1 MESFLQNRPSL
12 ATVGRSTAQPEGSG
26 DFQPFLRPASSP
38 DKAAL
43 LNTMIE
49 DSPSDH
55 KDSEPQIEL
64 VRRED
69 CVERIVITCSC
80 CKRIELE
87 CEY

>member
-12 ATVGRSTAQPEGSG
+12 ATVSCSKPKAETGG
-26 DFQPFLRPASSP
+26 DFQPFLRPASAP

-49 DSPSDH
+49 DSPSAQEG
-55 KDSEPQIEL
+55 SEPQIEL
-64 VRRED
+64 VRGED
-69 CVERIVITCSC
+69 CVERIVIVCSC